1 MSRRRRRSKPV
12 KRPRTTMP
20 FAELCEAHPG
30 FVKLAEDKAA
40 DGYAAPKSAVI
51 FHNKGSFRIELE
63 FVKVVQEE
71 NGKARW
77 FDTHVYIIPKP
88 EAAR

>member
-1 MSRRRRRSKPV
+1 MKRRRSRPA
-12 KRPRTTMP
+12 KRPRTTMA
-20 FAELCEAHPG
+20 FAKLCEAHPASG
-30 FVKLAEDKAA
+30 KLAEEKAA
-40 DGYAAPKSAVI
+40 DGYAAPKAAVI

-63 FVKVVQEE
+63 FVKVVEDE

-77 FDTHVYIIPKP
+77 FDTHAYVIPKP